1 MSHERLELLARVAS
15 LYYEEGLNQERIASQ
30 MGYSRSM
37 VSRLLAEAH
46 QQHVVEIRVHHPLER
61 HPQLENELQERLGLK
76 AVRVLKREQVSH
88 AQMLRRLGGLAAPLV
103 EGLLNDHSTLGVS
116 WGTGVSEIAN
126 ALHTRSR
133 TDIHVV
139 QLIGLIGAAD
149 SPEIDNPELAQR
161 FARTLGG
168 RYSILPAP
176 LLVDSAA
183 TREAMLNDYRVQR
196 VLACAKQMEL
206 VVVGIGAV
214 EAQYSTLVR
223 AGCIS
228 PAQADELA
236 RAGAV
241 GDVSAIYFDAAGR
254 VIDSPLTRRVIGI
267 SAEALAA
274 VPNKL
279 GIAGGQAK
287 PLPILGAVRAGLVN
301 ILVTDDVAA
310 SGILRELEVVPVMEK
325 G

>member
-1 MSHERLELLARVAS
+1 MGNDRLELLARIAS
-15 LYYEEGLNQERIASQ
+15 LYYEDGLNQERIASQ

-46 QQHVVEIRVHHPLER
+46 SQHVVEIRVHHPLER
-61 HPQLENELQERLGLK
+61 HLELEAELQQRLGLK
-76 AVRVLKREQVSH
+76 GVRVLKRGRLNHVH
-88 AQMLRRLGGLAAPLV
+88 MLRRLGGLAAPLV
-103 EGLLNDHSTLGVS
+103 EELLHDQSTLGVS
-116 WGTGVSEIAN
+116 WGTGLSEVAN
-126 ALHTRSR
+126 ALRLRSR
-133 TDIHVV
+133 SNIHVV
-139 QLIGLIGAAD
+139 QLIGLIGAAE

-161 FARTLGG
+161 FARALGG

-176 LLVDSAA
+176 LLVDSPA
-183 TREAMLNDYRVQR
+183 TREALLSDYRVQR
-196 VLACAKQMEL
+196 VLAFARQMDL
-206 VVVGIGAV
+206 ALLGIGAV

-228 PAQADELA
+228 AAQADELA
-236 RAGAV
+236 QAGAV
-241 GDVSAIYFDAAGR
+241 GDVSAIHYTACGEI
-254 VIDSPLTRRVIGI
+254 VDSPLTRRVISI

-287 PLPILGAVRAGLVN
+287 PVPIIGAVRARLIN
-301 ILVTDDVAA
+301 LLVTDDVAA
-310 SGILRELEVVPVMEK
+310 SGVLRELDAHPELEK

>member
-15 LYYEEGLNQERIASQ
+15 LYYEDGLNQERIAQ
-30 MGYSRSM
+30 HMGYSRSM

-61 HPQLENELQERLGLK
+61 HAELESELQQRLGVK
-76 AVRVLKREQVSH
+76 TVRVLKRGQIGH
-88 AQMLRRLGGLAAPLV
+88 ALMLRRLGGLAAPLV
-103 EGLLNDHSTLGVS
+103 EELLHDQGTLGVS
-116 WGTGVSEIAN
+116 WGTGVSEVAN
-126 ALHTRSR
+126 ALKPRSR
-133 TDIHVV
+133 TNIHVV
-139 QLIGLIGAAD
+139 QLVGLIGAAD

-196 VLACAKQMEL
+196 VLAHVRQMDL
-206 VVVGIGAV
+206 AILGIGAV
-214 EAQYSTLVR
+214 EPQYSTLVR

-228 PAQADELA
+228 TTQAAELLQ
-236 RAGAV
+236 AGAV
-241 GDVSAIYFDAAGR
+241 GDVSAIYFDRTGR
-254 VIDSPLTRRVIGI
+254 LVETPLTRRIIAV
-267 SAEALAA
+267 SAQALAE
-274 VPNKL
+274 VPHKL

-301 ILVTDDVAA
+301 MLVTDDVAA
-310 SGILRELEVVPVMEK
+310 SGVLRELDAEPEPEK